1 MHTAE
6 LNYNIYDKEMLAIIL
21 AFKKWRW
28 LQSLQTEE
36 LFQLYLDY

>member
-1 MHTAE
+1 
-6 LNYNIYDKEMLAIIL
+6 MLAIIL

-36 LFQLYLDY
+36 LFQLYLDYWSLKYFITIKKLSG